1 MYCCSLVTYCISSIY
16 TGTITCILVDAEIF
30 RPVYIFRL
38 YFIVKYIVNVLCKFY
53 QWSFSYSKLIYTF
66 SGWSEPILA
75 VEQVSS
81 NYF

>member
-1 MYCCSLVTYCISSIY
+1 MLKFFGQFTFSGY
-16 TGTITCILVDAEIF
+16 
-30 RPVYIFRL
+30 
-38 YFIVKYIVNVLCKFY
+38 IVKYVVNVLCKFY

-81 NYF
+81 NYC